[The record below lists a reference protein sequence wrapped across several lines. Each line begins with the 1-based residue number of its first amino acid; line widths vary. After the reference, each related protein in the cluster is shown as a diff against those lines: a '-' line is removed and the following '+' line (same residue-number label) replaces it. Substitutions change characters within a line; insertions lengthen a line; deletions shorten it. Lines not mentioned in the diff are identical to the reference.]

1 MSSTSSAHFMNSF
14 PSAWPPLK
22 RFEVSSDGLGSESV
36 LADLPLYRLAI
47 APTHSGQELS
57 DIFQHYPDLPG
68 VILQN
73 ENETLGVISRQ
84 RFLEF
89 LLRPQ
94 GMDLFL
100 TQPLWVLHAYAR
112 CPALHLPASTSI
124 LSAAGQALR
133 RSPDQRQEPILVQ
146 QPDGTLCLLDI
157 HELYRADWQIR
168 GIETQARYERM
179 QLQMIQHEKM
189 AALGRLVDGVTHEIL
204 DPVGFIWGNVVH
216 LSEYFDQMLHLMAAY
231 QAHLAEK
238 PEAIAQLE
246 QDLELDYL
254 IEDMPRTLH
263 SIQAGANRLKTLT
276 TSLQNFCHIDEVYPK
291 PADLHDYLDS
301 LLLLLEHHLAGRI
314 HIVRQYAPLPPISC
328 FVGQLSQ
335 VFINLLTRSVETLL
349 NPALKARWNAAD
361 PVSLAP
367 PPCITVTTR
376 LDSKP
381 PQGDALFKKRWV
393 VITIED
399 NGLALSPEE
408 CAQIRQSFSIKQRT
422 TQETSLALSYQIVTA
437 KHGGVLVLRSPTL
450 PPHHSSTS
458 QARGTAFEIWLPFS

>member
-1 MSSTSSAHFMNSF
+1 MSSTQSAPFVNDS
-14 PSAWPPLK
+14 PLASPPVE
-22 RFEVSSDGLGSESV
+22 RFEASSDGLGSESV
-36 LADLPLYRLAI
+36 LADLPLCRLAI

-57 DIFQHYPDLPG
+57 QIFQRYPDLPG

-73 ENETLGVISRQ
+73 EGETLGVISRQ

-100 TQPLWVLHAYAR
+100 AQPLWVLHAYAR

-133 RSPDQRQEPILVQ
+133 RSPDQRQEPLLVE

-204 DPVGFIWGNVVH
+204 DPVGFIWGNGVH
-216 LSEYFDQMLHLMAAY
+216 LSEYFDQMMQLLAAY
-231 QAHLAEK
+231 QMHLQEK
-238 PEAIAQLE
+238 PGAIAQLE
-246 QDLELDYL
+246 HDLELDYL
-254 IEDMPRTLH
+254 IEDIPRTLH

-291 PADLHDYLDS
+291 PADLHDCLDS

-314 HIVRQYAPLPPISC
+314 HIVRQYAPIPPISC

-349 NPALKARWNAAD
+349 NPALKSRWDATGATPTD
-361 PVSLAP
+361 PK
-367 PPCITVTTR
+367 PCITVTTR
-376 LDSKP
+376 LESRQP
-381 PQGDALFKKRWV
+381 NSHALSAHRWV
-393 VITIED
+393 VVTIED
-399 NGLALSPEE
+399 DGWALSPEE
-408 CAQIRQSFSIKQRT
+408 CEQIRQSFSVKQRT

-437 KHGGVLVLRSPTL
+437 KHGGVLGLRSPTL
-450 PPHHSSTS
+450 PSPNPPTS
-458 QARGTAFEIWLPFS
+458 PARGTAFEVWLPLS